1 MATLEVLGTCHHDC
15 PDSCGWIATS
25 VDGVLTSLKG
35 NPAHP
40 FSKGELCPKVNKFV
54 NRVNHDDRL
63 LTPLIRTG
71 AKGSGEFRQASW
83 DEALEMVVSEFGR
96 ISADHGPEAILPW
109 WSAGTQ
115 GLIQN
120 SGTAPLLFA
129 LLGTST
135 QHGSVC
141 GVAAGAGM
149 ASVYGDGLGT
159 CLLYTSPSPRDQ
171 RGSRMPSSA

>member
-115 GLIQN
+115 GLIPV
-120 SGTAPLLFA
+120 S
-129 LLGTST
+129 
-135 QHGSVC
+135 
-141 GVAAGAGM
+141 
-149 ASVYGDGLGT
+149 
-159 CLLYTSPSPRDQ
+159 YTHLTLPTTPYV
-171 RGSRMPSSA
+171 